1 MDATN
6 VVLSNVSADDF
17 VECSRRH
24 VKTKGKLFKKQILR
38 FGSFSHPAN
47 PDISINVDRTFY
59 ETLKKNFDDRVCPI
73 VQFPLVDD
81 KNRHVE
87 DPARNL
93 GEVVDISADE
103 FGINAYIDVR
113 KNADDVGETILG
125 ASAKVGLNYQDTKT
139 GNKVGPTLLH
149 VAATNR
155 PYLTDLEDY
164 ETVSASNAD
173 TEDDDVVLLL
183 SSGDNTETHS
193 EEESNTM
200 TKEELIAG
208 LSEYGIDV
216 EAGQRALA
224 DVEGFAALSNV
235 LGDDVVATPDSFSTA
250 IVDLTNSLRERDE
263 QIAEREERIQ
273 TLTATVQEAE
283 LSAATAKVEDYI
295 AKGRILPAWKDD
307 MIEMSMSAP
316 ERFETFLLP
325 EEYATA
331 ELSEQGFT
339 SVEDSKEQDPAERAA
354 AEGARLAALVNQGK
368 DA

>member
-1 MDATN
+1 MDANN
-6 VVLSNVSADDF
+6 VVLSNLSADDF

-38 FGSFSHPAN
+38 FGKFTHPMN
-47 PDISINVDRTFY
+47 PEMSINVDQEFY
-59 ETLKKNFDDRVCPI
+59 NALKKNFDDGVCPI

-103 FGINAYIDVR
+103 HGINAFLDVR
-113 KNADDVGETILG
+113 RHSEDVGETILG
-125 ASAKVGLNYQDTKT
+125 ASAKIGLNYVDSKT
-139 GNKVGPTLLH
+139 GQKVGPTLLH

-155 PYLTDLEDY
+155 PYLTDLSDY
-164 ETVSASNAD
+164 ETVSASSAD

-183 SSGDNTETHS
+183 SSGDNTEPSS

-200 TKEELIAG
+200 TKEELITA

-216 EAGQRALA
+216 EAGQQALSDA
-224 DVEGFAALSNV
+224 EGYAALSNV
-235 LGDDVVATPDSFSTA
+235 LGDDVVATPESFSTA

-273 TLTATVQEAE
+273 TLTATIQEAE
-283 LSAATAKVEDYI
+283 LSAATAKVEKYI
-295 AKGRILPAWKDD
+295 EEGRILPAWKDD
-307 MIEMSMSAP
+307 MIEMSMSDA
-316 ERFETFLLP
+316 EKFETFLLP
-325 EEYATA
+325 EQYAKI

-339 SVEDSKEQDPAERAA
+339 TSEDSKEIDPAERAA
-354 AEGARLAALVNQGK
+354 AEGARIAGLVNTGK